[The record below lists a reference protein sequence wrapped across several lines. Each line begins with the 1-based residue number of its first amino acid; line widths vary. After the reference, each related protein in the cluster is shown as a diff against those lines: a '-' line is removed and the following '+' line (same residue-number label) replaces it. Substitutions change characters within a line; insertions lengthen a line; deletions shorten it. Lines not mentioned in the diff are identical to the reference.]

1 MLKLGHPKSLTPT
14 QVAALNDWLTGRPDS
29 YLDEMRYFLWDNFN
43 VDVSLSTISRALKA
57 SEIT

>member
-1 MLKLGHPKSLTPT
+1 MRKLGRPKSLIPT
-14 QVAALNDWLTGRPDS
+14 QVAALNEWLIGRPDS

-57 SEIT
+57 